1 VPVGKLTYTTQ
12 RLPRVLSSFLSH
24 PSFLTMPS
32 KPELLTALK
41 ALGVKGYSGK
51 NKPELEAMLAAAAP
65 VPVLIPAEEVEAP
78 AGVAPAPAKKRRAK
92 APAVGGAG
100 VAPAVA
106 EDPYTEA
113 ILRENYTV
121 HRDYHKVR
129 KATRDRTGLDI
140 RLANIP
146 EDISENI
153 VKFIIRNKLGDATCR
168 WTKSVKKLAGHED
181 ATSGDLYS
189 HREKKQECK
198 CFTSD
203 GPASFGPNEPW
214 DVIYFLDMRKWMDDE
229 FTLFRIPLKNT
240 DAQWQSL
247 VMDGRKETKITFGD
261 QCKQGKRPHKCWEG
275 IRAQLPAELVE
286 TVYTGTF
293 EGIFAPAPAGSA

>member
-1 VPVGKLTYTTQ
+1 
-12 RLPRVLSSFLSH
+12 
-24 PSFLTMPS
+24 MPT
-32 KPELLTALK
+32 KPELVAQLK
-41 ALGVKGYSGK
+41 ALGRKGYSGK
-51 NKPELEAMLAAAAP
+51 SKPELVAMLSATCT
-65 VPVLIPAEEVEAP
+65 AP
-78 AGVAPAPAKKRRAK
+78 AVAVEVPKKRRGKASAPAPTA
-92 APAVGGAG
+92 GGAG
-100 VAPAVA
+100 VASPVA
-106 EDPYTEA
+106 PVEDPYTED
-113 ILRENYTV
+113 ILRENYTT

-153 VKFIIRNKLGDATCR
+153 VKFIIRNKLDDASCR
-168 WTKSVKKLAGHED
+168 WTKSVKKSAGHDD
-181 ATSGDLYS
+181 ATKGDLVS
-189 HREKKQECK
+189 RREGKQECK

-214 DVIYFLDMRKWMDDE
+214 DVIYFLDMRKWLDDS

-240 DAQWQSL
+240 DVTWQSL

-275 IRAQLPAELVE
+275 IRSQLPAELIE

-293 EGIFAPAPAGSA
+293 EGIFTPATAGSASA